1 MPIFHC
7 TDLYKGWGPIGSTA
21 VDEEVLTLL
30 TIWTLE
36 QGKRGGINVSGRND
50 LQKELGHSWHLAS
63 ILHPKS

>member
-50 LQKELGHSWHLAS
+50 LQKELGHS
-63 ILHPKS
+63 